1 VPPPLKLAKIGYNVE
16 FEWLLSLASRLQIS
30 QHLRPAEIR
39 GIQRPGEIHTLST
52 RRTLGENARGHSI
65 TDKGIATANSGSAC
79 LFSLD

>member
-1 VPPPLKLAKIGYNVE
+1 MPPPLKLDKIGYNVD

-39 GIQRPGEIHTLST
+39 GIQRPGEFHTLST

-65 TDKGIATANSGSAC
+65 TVRRYRNGKLRKRVSH
-79 LFSLD
+79 FP